1 MDAERLCHHALCTMH
16 PARFLILGHRG
27 SPRSRSE
34 NTLESIRE
42 ALASGA
48 DGFETDLRRL
58 ADGSVVLF
66 HDDSVGDRSVEQLTL
81 GQLRSRDARIAL
93 LRSLD
98 AIDGPAIKVLEV
110 KRHGWEQE
118 LLALIEG
125 WQNVVVSSFDHRVLT
140 TLRDLGCEAELGM
153 ILSGYQLGFAS
164 YARTHGASWAFPN
177 VAFVDRDLVDS
188 LRAEGIRVVPWTVN
202 RPEEW
207 ARAREIGCHGVITD
221 IPAEAVAWR
230 DAR

>member
-1 MDAERLCHHALCTMH
+1 MQPT
-16 PARFLILGHRG
+16 RFLILGHRG
-27 SPRSRSE
+27 SPRSQRE

-42 ALASGA
+42 ALATGA

-81 GQLRSRDARIAL
+81 SELRSHDDRIAL
-93 LRSLD
+93 LRNLG

-110 KRHGWEQE
+110 KRHGWERE
-118 LLALIEG
+118 LLGLIEG
-125 WQNVVVSSFDHRVLT
+125 WQNVVISSFDHRVLT
-140 TLRDLGCEAELGM
+140 TLRDLGCEAALGM
-153 ILSGYQLGFAS
+153 ILSGYQLAFAS

-177 VAFVDRDLVDS
+177 IAFVDRDLVDS
-188 LRAEGIRVVPWTVN
+188 LEAEGVRVIPWTVN

-207 ARAREIGCHGVITD
+207 ARAQEIGCHGVITD
-221 IPAEAVAWR
+221 TPADAVAWR